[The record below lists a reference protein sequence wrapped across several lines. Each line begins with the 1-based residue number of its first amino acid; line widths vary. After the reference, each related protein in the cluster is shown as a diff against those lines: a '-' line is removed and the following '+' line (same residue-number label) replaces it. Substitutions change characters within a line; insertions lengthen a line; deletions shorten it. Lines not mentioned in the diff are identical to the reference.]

1 MTDRLPFTQASI
13 RRMIKA
19 AKAEGYK
26 VTGIAMDGTLLL
38 GDIADRSPSIS
49 PPTAQNDPFLAGV
62 ERVDENAQKKR
73 ERKRVA
79 A

>member
-1 MTDRLPFTQASI
+1 MTTRLPFTQASI

-19 AKAEGYK
+19 AKAEGYR

-38 GDIADRSPSIS
+38 GEITNCSPSNS
-49 PPTAQNDPFLAGV
+49 KPSAQNDPFLAGV
-62 ERVDENAQKKR
+62 ERLANGTEKKR

-79 A
+79 S